1 MKRQRHPRSRCRRF
15 CSFRSLAAFLALV
28 ILILGQPL
36 RSETAEA
43 KPTKPELDKFSSKHN
58 GTLTE
63 DDLYLLFLYEQ
74 NPALSK
80 KAPPDQ
86 LTPEQRAAAIIFAR
100 ANQDVILKVHDL
112 TSAPTHTFAEV
123 TQIRHFKLPG
133 AAPKPL
139 LPAGFLL
146 RSAYEQLDL
155 GTDPKPG
162 DKAQPAN
169 LSYAH
174 NSLTDQDTWTAQGTL
189 MRPFVP
195 FEEKHPLVG
204 APYLSEI
211 QIVPSV
217 TFDRLTGSGVAITK
231 QTDSLIFRVGSD
243 TEFANVNMFNLLNG
257 LQNIRLNFSHAT
269 DFGFRSQ
276 VLGGEADWEP
286 TDIGKALGDY
296 KPLFGAGSPFRY
308 RLRLYLH
315 SEAGSI
321 VDPGRKAALATAAD
335 QYARIGFFSQVEI
348 QPSNFN
354 RATLVVSYF
363 DYESL
368 MSNSVSAHLFTS
380 GFTLGLDEA
389 GSVSLQIKYRNGRL
403 PITLDKVE
411 DITVGLGLKL

>member
-1 MKRQRHPRSRCRRF
+1 MKKQRHPRSRRRGS
-15 CSFRSLAAFLALV
+15 CSFRHLAALVALV

-36 RSETAEA
+36 RSETADA
-43 KPTKPELDKFSSKHN
+43 KPAKPELDKFSSKHD

-74 NPALSK
+74 NPALMK
-80 KAPPDQ
+80 KAPPDR

-100 ANQDVILKVHDL
+100 ANQDVFLKVNEL
-112 TSAPTHTFAEV
+112 TSAPTHTFADV
-123 TQIRHFKLPG
+123 TKLHNFKIPG
-133 AAPKPL
+133 AAPKPP
-139 LPAGFLL
+139 LPGGFLL

-169 LSYAH
+169 FSYAH
-174 NSLTDQDTWTAQGTL
+174 NSLTDQDTWTMQGAL
-189 MRPFVP
+189 MRPIIP
-195 FEEKHPLVG
+195 FQEKNPPP
-204 APYLSEI
+204 AAAYLSEI

-217 TFDRLTGSGVAITK
+217 TFDRLTGSGVPITK
-231 QTDSLIFRVGSD
+231 QTDSLIFRIGSD
-243 TEFANVNMFNLLNG
+243 TEFGNINMFNLLNG
-257 LQNIRLNFSHAT
+257 LQDIRLNFSHAT
-269 DFGFRSQ
+269 DFEFRSQ

-286 TDIGKALGDY
+286 TDIRLPLGAY
-296 KPLFGAGSPFRY
+296 KPLLGSPSLLRY

-321 VDPGRKAALATAAD
+321 VDPGRKAALAAAPD
-335 QYARIGFFSQVEI
+335 AYARIGFFSQIEV
-348 QPSNFN
+348 QPMNFN

-368 MSNSVSAHLFTS
+368 ISDSVSAHLFTS

-389 GSVSLQIKYRNGRL
+389 SNISLQIKYRNGRL
-403 PITLDKVE
+403 PVTLDRVE
-411 DITVGLGLKL
+411 DVTIGLGIKL